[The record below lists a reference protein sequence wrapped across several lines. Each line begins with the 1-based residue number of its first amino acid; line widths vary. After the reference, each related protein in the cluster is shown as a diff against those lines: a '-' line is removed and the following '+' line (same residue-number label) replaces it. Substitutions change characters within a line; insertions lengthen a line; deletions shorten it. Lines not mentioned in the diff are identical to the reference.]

1 MIADTIL
8 TRRRFLA
15 GTTAAGIAG
24 ALHGIPSALS
34 AEAVEPSWKIGIYT
48 RPWDQYDYRV
58 ALDAMVESG
67 YRYAGLMT
75 TNLAD
80 RRLVIQADL
89 PLEEATRVGQEVR
102 SRGLTVA
109 SIYGGDIPVQQSL
122 AAGIEGMKRL
132 IDNCV
137 AAGAQSLLMGG
148 MGEQDLQ
155 ERYYRAIAECCDYA
169 AERKLTITVKPHGGL
184 NATGKQCRQCIES
197 VGHPNFSLWYDP
209 GNIYYYSQGAL
220 DPVTDAADVDGLV
233 REGMSIKDFRFVT
246 QDDKQVPDVMVTP
259 GQGMVD
265 FSAVLKR
272 LKAGGF
278 QRGALVIETLALGA
292 GTLPEILTQARQAR
306 EFVESLVR
314 GMSNVH

>member
-1 MIADTIL
+1 MVADRVL
-8 TRRRFLA
+8 TRRTFVTGTAAAGLA
-15 GTTAAGIAG
+15 GMLARAA
-24 ALHGIPSALS
+24 SALS
-34 AEAVEPSWKIGIYT
+34 AEPDEPRWKIGIYT

-75 TNLAD
+75 TNLPE

-89 PLEEATRVGQEVR
+89 PQEEAARVGQEVR
-102 SRGLTVA
+102 SRGLIVTSV
-109 SIYGGDIPVQQSL
+109 YGGDIPVQQSL
-122 AAGIEGMKRL
+122 AAGVEGMKRL

-148 MGEQDLQ
+148 VGQQELQD
-155 ERYYRAIAECCDYA
+155 RYYQAIAQCCDYA
-169 AERKLTITVKPHGGL
+169 ADRRLTITVKPHGGL
-184 NATGKQCRQCIES
+184 NATGPQCRRCIES

-220 DPVTDAADVDGLV
+220 DPVTDAGDVAGLV

-246 QDDKQVPDVMVTP
+246 QGGQQVPDVMVTP

-265 FSAVLKR
+265 FPAVLQR
-272 LKAGGF
+272 LGAGGF
-278 QRGALVIETLALGA
+278 QRGALVVETLAAGS
-292 GTLPEILTQARQAR
+292 GTLPEILQQARQAR
-306 EFVESLVR
+306 EFVENLVR
-314 GMSNVH
+314 PL